1 MLAYLLRRLLYA
13 IPILIG
19 VNLITFAL
27 FFVVNTPDDMARMQ
41 LGVKRVTPEAIA
53 KWKGER
59 GYDKPL
65 FINEAASGIAIVT
78 DTIFFG
84 KSARMFAG
92 DFGRAEDGRDIA
104 REIVSRMGPSLAI
117 ALPTFVLG
125 LWVTVAFALLLAF
138 FRATYLD
145 FWGVV
150 LCVAMMSISGL
161 FYIIGGQYL
170 ISKLWKLVPISGYGG
185 AVNAFDAWKFLIL
198 PVLIGV
204 VSGIGSST
212 RWYRTIFLEEINKD
226 YVRTARA
233 KGLSERTVLFRH
245 VLRNALI
252 PILTG
257 VVVVIPLLFMGS
269 LLTESFFGIP
279 GLGSYTI
286 DAINAQDF
294 AVVRAMVFIGSV
306 LYIAGLILT
315 DLSYTL
321 VDPRIRFN
329 G

>member
-1 MLAYLLRRLLYA
+1 MIAYLLRRLLYA

-41 LGVKRVTPEAIA
+41 LGVKRVTPEAIE
-53 KWKGER
+53 KWKAER

-65 FINEAASGIAIVT
+65 FINAQAKGGGVLT
-78 DTIFFG
+78 DTVLFA
-84 KSARMFAG
+84 KSARMFVG

-104 REIVSRMGPSLAI
+104 REIRSRMGPSLAI

-125 LWVTVAFALLLAF
+125 LAVSVSLALLLVF
-138 FRATYLD
+138 FRASALD

-150 LCVAMMSISGL
+150 VCVALMSISGL

-170 ISKLWKLVPISGYGG
+170 ISKLWRLVPISGFSAGI
-185 AVNAFDAWKFLIL
+185 DAWKFVIL
-198 PVLIGV
+198 PVAIGV
-204 VSGIGSST
+204 VSGIGSSA
-212 RWYRTIFLEEINKD
+212 RWYRTIFLEEIGKD

-233 KGLSERTVLFRH
+233 KGLSELTVLFRH

-286 DAINAQDF
+286 DAIGAQDF

-306 LYIAGLILT
+306 LYIVGLILT

-321 VDPRIRFN
+321 VDPRVRLQ
-329 G
+329 

>member
-1 MLAYLLRRLLYA
+1 MLAYIVRRLLYA

-19 VNLITFAL
+19 VNLLTFAL

-41 LGVKRVTPEAIA
+41 LGVKRVTPEAIE
-53 KWKGER
+53 KWKAER
-59 GYDKPL
+59 GYDRPL
-65 FINEAASGIAIVT
+65 LVNAAASGVATVT
-78 DTIFFG
+78 DTIFFQ
-84 KSARMFAG
+84 KSARMFVG

-104 REIVSRMGPSLAI
+104 REIGNRMGPSLAI
-117 ALPTFVLG
+117 ALPTFILG
-125 LWVTVAFALLLAF
+125 LFVTVTFALTLAF
-138 FRATYLD
+138 FRATAFD

-170 ISKLWKLVPISGYGG
+170 ISKVWRLVPISGFGDG
-185 AVNAFDAWKFLIL
+185 LDAWRFLVL

-204 VSGIGSST
+204 ISGIGSST
-212 RWYRTIFLEEINKD
+212 RWYRTIFLEEVGKD

-233 KGLSERTVLFRH
+233 KGLPETVVFFRH

-257 VVVVIPLLFMGS
+257 GVVVIPLLFMGS

-294 AVVRAMVFIGSV
+294 AVVRSMVFIGSV
-306 LYIAGLILT
+306 LYIVGLILT
-315 DLSYTL
+315 DISYTL
-321 VDPRIRFN
+321 VDPRIRFE
-329 G
+329 

>member
-13 IPILIG
+13 LPILIG
-19 VNLITFAL
+19 VNFVTFAL

-41 LGVKRVTPEAIA
+41 LGVKRVSAEAIA
-53 KWKGER
+53 RWKSER

-65 FINEAASGIAIVT
+65 FINTEASGSGVLT
-78 DTIFFG
+78 ETIFFS
-84 KSARMFAG
+84 KSARMFVG
-92 DFGRAEDGRDIA
+92 DFGRAEDGRDIS
-104 REIVSRMGPSLAI
+104 REITSRMGPSLAI
-117 ALPTFVLG
+117 ALPTFILG
-125 LWVTVAFALLLAF
+125 LWVTVSLALLLAF
-138 FRATYLD
+138 FRATPLD

-161 FYIIGGQYL
+161 FYIIGGQFL
-170 ISKLWKLVPISGYGG
+170 ISKLWRLAPISGYSAGL
-185 AVNAFDAWKFLIL
+185 DAWKFLIL
-198 PVLIGV
+198 PVVIGV
-204 VSGIGSST
+204 ISGIGSST

-233 KGLSERTVLFRH
+233 KGLSELTMLFRH
-245 VLRNALI
+245 VLRDALI

-286 DAINAQDF
+286 DAIQAQDF
-294 AVVRAMVFIGSV
+294 SVVRAMVFIGSV
-306 LYIAGLILT
+306 LYIVGLMLT
-315 DLSYTL
+315 DISYTF
-321 VDPRIRFN
+321 VDPRIRFDR
-329 G
+329 

>member
-1 MLAYLLRRLLYA
+1 MIAYLLRRLLYA

-41 LGVKRVTPEAIA
+41 LGVKRVTPEAIE
-53 KWKGER
+53 KWKAER

-65 FINEAASGIAIVT
+65 FINAQATGTAVLT
-78 DTIFFG
+78 DTVLFA
-84 KSARMFAG
+84 KSARMFVG

-104 REIVSRMGPSLAI
+104 REISSRMGPSLAI

-125 LWVTVAFALLLAF
+125 LLVTVSFALLLAF
-138 FRATYLD
+138 FRASAID

-150 LCVAMMSISGL
+150 LCVALMSISGL

-170 ISKLWKLVPISGYGG
+170 VSKLWRLVPISGFAAG
-185 AVNAFDAWKFLIL
+185 VDAWKFVIL
-198 PVLIGV
+198 PVAIGV
-204 VSGIGSST
+204 VSGIGSSA
-212 RWYRTIFLEEINKD
+212 RWYRTIFLEEIGKD

-233 KGLSERTVLFRH
+233 KGLSEITVLFRH
-245 VLRNALI
+245 VLRNAMI

-306 LYIAGLILT
+306 LYIVGLILT
-315 DLSYTL
+315 DISYTF
-321 VDPRIRFN
+321 VDPRVRFE
-329 G
+329 

>member
-1 MLAYLLRRLLYA
+1 MIAYLLRRLLYA

-41 LGVKRVTPEAIA
+41 LGVKRVTPEAIE
-53 KWKGER
+53 KWKAER

-65 FINEAASGIAIVT
+65 IINAQAEGAAVLT
-78 DTIFFG
+78 DTVLFA
-84 KSARMFAG
+84 KSARMFVG

-104 REIVSRMGPSLAI
+104 REIRSRMEPSLAI
-117 ALPTFVLG
+117 ALPTFILG
-125 LWVTVAFALLLAF
+125 LLVTVSFALLLAF
-138 FRATYLD
+138 FRASAID

-150 LCVAMMSISGL
+150 LCVALMSISGL

-170 ISKLWKLVPISGYGG
+170 VSKLWRLVPISGFAAG
-185 AVNAFDAWKFLIL
+185 VDAWKFVIL
-198 PVLIGV
+198 PVAIGV
-204 VSGIGSST
+204 VSGIGSSA
-212 RWYRTIFLEEINKD
+212 RWYRTIFLEEIGKD

-233 KGLSERTVLFRH
+233 KGLSEITVLFRH
-245 VLRNALI
+245 VLRNAMI

-306 LYIAGLILT
+306 LYIVGLVLT

-321 VDPRIRFN
+321 VDPRVKFA
-329 G
+329 